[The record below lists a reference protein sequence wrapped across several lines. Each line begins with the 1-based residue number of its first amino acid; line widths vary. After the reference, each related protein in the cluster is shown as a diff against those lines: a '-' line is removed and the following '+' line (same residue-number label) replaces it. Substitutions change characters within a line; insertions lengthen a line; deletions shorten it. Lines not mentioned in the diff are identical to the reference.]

1 MGSGNTVR
9 RRVTM
14 CERVYVW
21 DGDNAEGGAL
31 EAAMDFTAK
40 VFDAGDTAAEAMKK
54 GLEL

>member
-1 MGSGNTVR
+1 
-9 RRVTM
+9 M

-21 DGDNAEGGAL
+21 DGDNAEGGAV